1 MDARARSASGSSPL
15 ARGLRAEDHER
26 PGRGGIIPAR
36 AGFTGPADRGPGR
49 RLDHP
54 RSRGVYTNVH
64 AMTQQT
70 LGSSPLARG
79 LPWKHE
85 GDFTEG
91 GIIPAR
97 AGFTTRWP
105 ELSRGSRD
113 HPRSRG
119 VYSIRFNRTI
129 TPGGSSPLARGLP
142 TVVVSEDG
150 YAVDHPRSRGVY
162 YWARIYI
169 SLSAGS
175 SPLARGLHQMIRDR
189 VTDGGIIPARAGFTL
204 SVQ

>member
-1 MDARARSASGSSPL
+1 MHRVRIIPARAGFTAMRFLGEFWLRDHPRSRGVYWRCCSRRTRPRRIIPARAGFTSFMNGDVVMCRDHPRSRGVYARMDARARSASGSSPL

-54 RSRGVYTNVH
+54 RSRGVY
-64 AMTQQT
+64 
-70 LGSSPLARG
+70 
-79 LPWKHE
+79 
-85 GDFTEG
+85 
-91 GIIPAR
+91 
-97 AGFTTRWP
+97 
-105 ELSRGSRD
+105 
-113 HPRSRG
+113 
-119 VYSIRFNRTI
+119 
-129 TPGGSSPLARGLP
+129 
-142 TVVVSEDG
+142 
-150 YAVDHPRSRGVY
+150 